1 MLTMLAMPDD
11 PSKDSDTEGTG
22 SDAAKEEGASPHP
35 PPVPYE
41 TAAERL
47 LGSVWRSAPERTAVI
62 IGPMNV
68 GKSALFNRL
77 AGGGSMTAN
86 YPGTSIEV
94 TRGVLTV
101 GDERYEL
108 VDTPGIGG
116 IYAVS
121 DEERV
126 TQSLLLSKTPD
137 LVLLVGDAK
146 NLRRSLV
153 IALQLAGL
161 QVPMVMAV
169 NMVDEGRTRGIHVD
183 PLMLEQLLGIPVVT
197 TVAVEGHGIRSLR
210 SALERARVP
219 TGRAP
224 QAPDVERALSQLG
237 AALQGA
243 PVPVRPLSVML
254 LVEDETALAFI
265 DEALPAE
272 QAARVREVL
281 ERVRHDLVRPADT
294 LVNEAFYERADA
306 LAAETCLIL
315 DTGRTPLADSVGR
328 WSLKLSTGIPL
339 AMGVLAVLYF
349 VVGYLGADKLV
360 GLVEGVFFGEWVV
373 PATRQGVEA
382 VGWGWLTELV
392 VGRFGLMSVGI
403 SLAFGIAVP
412 VLATFFLAF
421 GFLEESGYLPRLS
434 VLFDRALRRVGLAG
448 NAVMPLVLGFSCI
461 TMALLTTRVLRTR
474 KQQLIASALLVMGI
488 PCAPLLGV
496 GFAVLAGMTFWAW
509 LVLFG
514 WLLAQLLL
522 TGWLANRILPGA
534 HPDFVMELPP
544 MRLPRIRTVLWN
556 TVLRIKWF
564 VAEAVPY
571 FLLATFVLFVLDQLG
586 LVRWLEIG
594 SRPILLGLGL
604 PEESVQVFLM
614 TVIRRESGAAHL
626 KQLADTAQILPSQAL
641 ALLLMVFMI
650 PCINAWVVLLKEQG
664 LRASL
669 VLLALVLPLMFLVG
683 GGINALVTSLGIPL

>member
-1 MLTMLAMPDD
+1 MRDDLDSAADLASDSAESRPL
-11 PSKDSDTEGTG
+11 PSEPRVPG
-22 SDAAKEEGASPHP
+22 SLDQPGAP
-35 PPVPYE
+35 
-41 TAAERL
+41 
-47 LGSVWRSAPERTAVI
+47 WRSRPDKTALI

-77 AGGGSMTAN
+77 TGAGAVTAN

-94 TRGVLTV
+94 RRGVLTV

-126 TQSLLLSKTPD
+126 TQSLLLSETPD
-137 LVLLVGDAK
+137 LVVLVGDAK

-169 NMVDEGRTRGIHVD
+169 NMVDEGRKRGIHVD
-183 PLMLEQLLGIPVVT
+183 PLMLEQRLGIPVVT
-197 TVAVEGHGIRSLR
+197 TVAVEGHGIRGLR

-219 TGRAP
+219 TARAP
-224 QAPDVERALSQLG
+224 QTPDVERALAQL
-237 AALQGA
+237 AVALQDA
-243 PVPVRPLSVML
+243 DVPVRPLSVML
-254 LVEDETALAFI
+254 LVEDETALSYL
-265 DEALPAE
+265 DRALPAE
-272 QAARVREVL
+272 QARGVRRVL
-281 ERVRHDLVRPADT
+281 ETVRDELVRPADT

-315 DTGRTPLADSVGR
+315 DTGRTPLADSIGR
-328 WSLKLSTGIPL
+328 LSLRLSTGVPL
-339 AMGVLAVLYF
+339 ALLILAALYF

-382 VGWGWLTELV
+382 VGWDWLTELM

-412 VLATFFLAF
+412 VLAAFFLAF

-461 TMALLTTRVLRTR
+461 TMALLTARVLRTR
-474 KQQLIASALLVMGI
+474 KQQLIASTLLVMGI

-496 GFAVLAGMTFWAW
+496 GFAVLAEMTLWAW

-514 WLLAQLLL
+514 WLAVQLLV
-522 TGWLANRILPGA
+522 TGWLANRLLPGA

-544 MRLPRIRTVLWN
+544 MRLPRPRTVLWN

-571 FLLATFVLFVLDQLG
+571 FLLATFVLFMLDQLG
-586 LVRWLEIG
+586 LVLWLETL

-626 KQLADTAQILPSQAL
+626 KQLADQAVILPSQAL

-650 PCINAWVVLLKEQG
+650 PCINAWVVLLKERG
-664 LRASL
+664 LRATL

-683 GGINALVTSLGIPL
+683 GGINALVITLGIPL